1 MEEAVVKNKRLE
13 RTERKEEV
21 RKRILE
27 VAKDLFL
34 KHGYDSVSIRKIA
47 DKIAISPTTIYL
59 YYKDKGDVIYALH
72 QEGFKSL
79 AIQFEVL
86 RSVEEP
92 FERLKAMGKSYIK
105 FALENPDFYEL
116 MFIMKGP
123 IEFVERNC
131 ASEWEEGKAAFEAL
145 LNTVADCQHKGYLG
159 AIAQHAMA
167 LYIWSTIHGICS
179 LKLQG
184 HLDHVVK
191 THLPEEKN
199 AFAMEEAFETLTAIL
214 KGIK

>member
-1 MEEAVVKNKRLE
+1 MEETKVKNKRLE
-13 RTERKEEV
+13 RKEET

-27 VAKDLFL
+27 VAKELFL
-34 KHGYDSVSIRKIA
+34 KHGYDEVSIRKIA
-47 DKIAISPTTIYL
+47 DKLAISPTTIYL

-72 QEGFKSL
+72 QDGFKSL
-79 AIQFEVL
+79 AMQFDVL
-86 RSVEEP
+86 RNVDEP
-92 FERLKAMGKSYIK
+92 FERLKAMGRIYIK

-116 MFIMKGP
+116 MFIMKEP
-123 IEFVERNC
+123 IDFVNRSC
-131 ASEWEEGKAAFEAL
+131 ASEWEEGGAAFGAL
-145 LNTVADCQHKGYLG
+145 VSTVTDCQSKGYFSG
-159 AIAQHAMA
+159 IEVHAMA

-191 THLPEEKN
+191 AHLPDGDN
-199 AFAMEEAFETLTAIL
+199 SYALDAAFNTLISVI